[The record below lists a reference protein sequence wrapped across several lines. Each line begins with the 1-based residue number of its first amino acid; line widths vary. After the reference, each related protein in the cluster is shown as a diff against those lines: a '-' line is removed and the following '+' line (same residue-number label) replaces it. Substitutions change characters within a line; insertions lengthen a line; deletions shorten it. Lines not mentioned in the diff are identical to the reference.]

1 MFGATAHSRDT
12 LDTVDRLVKG
22 FDECHAKLRSLDKS
36 AGQVKDIARN
46 DTAITRRHHDSK
58 IKAEII
64 PDKAMH
70 IQTQFAATQRTNDER
85 PSPPYAGLPHQS
97 QETLQGEDGIKAF
110 ACMLHDEEFSLQ
122 LLRHLGP
129 EMACMLDS
137 AIERQ
142 RVMEDSVRYEA
153 YRALNADLS
162 ASRASEA
169 SLIAEVDHVRVVHRA
184 IEDTNRALSA
194 ELSESRA
201 HESSLLTELDG
212 LRDAFAGL
220 NADLVESRV
229 RESNLFSELV
239 DLRAAHQASE
249 ASQRQKVAG
258 LYAAQSAAQ
267 HELAALREST
277 AVDRDELTVLR
288 DEMEVMEAEMNR
300 LRADGVIVDAE
311 LSKLR
316 AGGAAM
322 DVEMNRIRTDYAAI
336 QADKTCM
343 QNLLAEQRATEAS
356 LKEQLARLIA
366 EREEIKADLHAFQSQ
381 SASFKACVDDR
392 NATIDSLRR
401 EVDEHKKARL
411 LTQSLLVNLSGFPP
425 EGKHWEDLSSSLKL
439 SRQTHCEPTAASWQ
453 WLQAWDDESQ
463 PPEMHRSATA
473 ALCCACVCLHNWMD
487 NHRRARDHLQSLVNS
502 LETAAE
508 LPVGLCHTVLF
519 AILDVAQQQQQQQQ
533 RRPLRFD
540 LALLLCQAAQLI
552 ASRCHSER
560 RREAAAKVRAFVSR
574 DCADG
579 SLLDALLGGW
589 DDDEDDL
596 ANLVPFCAPTLA
608 QKGRI
613 VYVQSIDSLLFVS
626 RERLRLRWISVR
638 RIDWTKSGRDTIHV
652 SSCSG
657 DASQKVKF
665 GQVGVELYK
674 ALLHL

>member
-22 FDECHAKLRSLDKS
+22 FDECHAKLRSLEKP
-36 AGQVKDIARN
+36 AGQVQGIAQT
-46 DTAITRRHHDSK
+46 DTAIKRRHHDTK
-58 IKAEII
+58 MKAENISE
-64 PDKAMH
+64 KAMH
-70 IQTQFAATQRTNDER
+70 IQTQFGATQRTIDER
-85 PSPPYAGLPHQS
+85 PSPPYADIPHRPK
-97 QETLQGEDGIKAF
+97 ETLQGEDGMKAF

-122 LLRHLGP
+122 LLQHLGP

-142 RVMEDSVRYEA
+142 RVMEDSARHEA

-162 ASRASEA
+162 ASRANEA
-169 SLIAEVDHVRVVHRA
+169 SLIAEIDNLGVIHRA
-184 IEDTNRALSA
+184 MEDTNRALSA

-201 HESSLLTELDG
+201 HESSLLTQLDG
-212 LRDAFAGL
+212 LGAAFGRL

-229 RESNLFSELV
+229 NESNLFSEIV
-239 DLRAAHQASE
+239 DLRVAHQATE
-249 ASQRQKVAG
+249 ASLRQKVTD

-267 HELAALREST
+267 RELSALRESA

-288 DEMEVMEAEMNR
+288 DEMEVMEAEMKR
-300 LRADGVIVDAE
+300 IRADC
-311 LSKLR
+311 
-316 AGGAAM
+316 
-322 DVEMNRIRTDYAAI
+322 AAI
-336 QADKTCM
+336 QADNTCM
-343 QNLLAEQRATEAS
+343 QNLLAVQRTTEAS
-356 LKEQLARLIA
+356 LKDQLAGLIA
-366 EREEIKADLHAFQSQ
+366 DREEIKADLHAFQSQ
-381 SASFKACVDDR
+381 STSLKACLDDR

-425 EGKHWEDLSSSLKL
+425 EGKHWEALSSSLKL

-453 WLQAWDDESQ
+453 WLQAWDDDAQ

-473 ALCCACVCLHNWMD
+473 ALCCACVCLYNWMD
-487 NHRRARDHLQSLVNS
+487 NHRRARDHLQSLVNR

-519 AILDVAQQQQQQQQ
+519 AILDVAQQQWPM
-533 RRPLRFD
+533 RLD
-540 LALLLCQAAQLI
+540 LGLLLCQAAQLI
-552 ASRCHSER
+552 AAKCHSER
-560 RREAAAKVRAFVSR
+560 HREAAAKVRAFVSR

-589 DDDEDDL
+589 DGDL
-596 ANLVPFCAPTLA
+596 ADRVPFCTPTLA
-608 QKGRI
+608 QEGRI

-626 RERLRLRWISVR
+626 RDKLRLRWISAR

-652 SSCSG
+652 HSG

-665 GQVGVELYK
+665 GQIGVELYK

>member
-1 MFGATAHSRDT
+1 MFGATTHSRDT

-22 FDECHAKLRSLDKS
+22 FDECHAKLRSLNKS
-36 AGQVKDIARN
+36 AGQVEEIAKS
-46 DTAITRRHHDSK
+46 DTAITRRHHDTK
-58 IKAEII
+58 IKAEDI
-64 PDKAMH
+64 PEKGMH
-70 IQTQFAATQRTNDER
+70 IQTQFDITQRTINER
-85 PSPPYAGLPHQS
+85 PSPPYANLPHRS
-97 QETLQGEDGIKAF
+97 KETLQGEDGMKAF

-122 LLRHLGP
+122 LLQHLGP

-142 RVMEDSVRYEA
+142 RVMEDSARYEA

-169 SLIAEVDHVRVVHRA
+169 TLIAEIDHLRVVHRA
-184 IEDTNRALSA
+184 MEDTNRAISA

-212 LRDAFAGL
+212 LRAAFAGL

-229 RESNLFSELV
+229 SESNLFSELV
-239 DLRAAHQASE
+239 DLRAAHQAIE
-249 ASQRQKVAG
+249 ASQRQKVAD

-267 HELAALREST
+267 RELAALREST
-277 AVDRDELTVLR
+277 AADRDELAVLR
-288 DEMEVMEAEMNR
+288 DEIEVVEAEMSRLRADGAIVDAEISRLRADGVAMDAEMNR
-300 LRADGVIVDAE
+300 LRAECAAVQAE
-311 LSKLR
+311 NS
-316 AGGAAM
+316 
-322 DVEMNRIRTDYAAI
+322 
-336 QADKTCM
+336 CM
-343 QNLLAEQRATEAS
+343 QNLLADQRATEAS

-366 EREEIKADLHAFQSQ
+366 EREEMKADLHAFQSQ
-381 SASFKACVDDR
+381 NSSLNACLDDR
-392 NATIDSLRR
+392 NAAIDCLRR

-411 LTQSLLVNLSGFPP
+411 FTQSLLVHLSGFPP

-453 WLQAWDDESQ
+453 WLQAWDDDAQ

-502 LETAAE
+502 LETATE

-519 AILDVAQQQQQQQQ
+519 AILDVAQQQQQQQ
-533 RRPLRFD
+533 RPLRFD
-540 LALLLCQAAQLI
+540 LALLLCQASQLI
-552 ASRCHSER
+552 ASKCHSER
-560 RREAAAKVRAFVSR
+560 RREAAGKVRAFVSR

-579 SLLDALLGGW
+579 SLLDALLDGW
-589 DDDEDDL
+589 DNDDL
-596 ANLVPFCAPTLA
+596 ANRVPFCAPTLA
-608 QKGRI
+608 QEGRI
-613 VYVQSIDSLLFVS
+613 VYVQSVDSLLFVS

-638 RIDWTKSGRDTIHV
+638 KIDWTKSGRDTIHV
-652 SSCSG
+652 RSG

-665 GQVGVELYK
+665 GQVGVEFYK

>member
-36 AGQVKDIARN
+36 AGQVKDIAKN
-46 DTAITRRHHDSK
+46 DTAITRRHHDTK

-64 PDKAMH
+64 PKKAMH
-70 IQTQFAATQRTNDER
+70 IQAQVDATQRTNDER
-85 PSPPYAGLPHQS
+85 PSPPYAALPHRS

-129 EMACMLDS
+129 EMACMLDR

-153 YRALNADLS
+153 HRALNADLS

-169 SLIAEVDHVRVVHRA
+169 SLIAEIDHLRVVHRA

-212 LRDAFAGL
+212 LRAAFAGL

-229 RESNLFSELV
+229 SESNLFSELV
-239 DLRAAHQASE
+239 DIRAAHQATE
-249 ASQRQKVAG
+249 ASQRQKVAD
-258 LYAAQSAAQ
+258 LYAAQSSVQ
-267 HELAALREST
+267 RELSALREST

-311 LSKLR
+311 LSRLR

-322 DVEMNRIRTDYAAI
+322 DVETKRMSTDYAAI
-336 QADKTCM
+336 QADNTCM
-343 QNLLAEQRATEAS
+343 QNLLAEQRATKAS

-381 SASFKACVDDR
+381 STSLKACLDDR
-392 NATIDSLRR
+392 NASIDSLRR
-401 EVDEHKKARL
+401 EVDEHKKAQL
-411 LTQSLLVNLSGFPP
+411 FTQSLLVNLSGFPP

-453 WLQAWDDESQ
+453 WLQAWDDDAQ

-519 AILDVAQQQQQQQQ
+519 AVLDVAQQQQQ
-533 RRPLRFD
+533 RPLRFD

-552 ASRCHSER
+552 ASKCHSER
-560 RREAAAKVRAFVSR
+560 RREAAAKVRAFVLR

-589 DDDEDDL
+589 DDDDDDL
-596 ANLVPFCAPTLA
+596 ANRVPFCAPTLA
-608 QKGRI
+608 QEGRI

-626 RERLRLRWISVR
+626 RQRLRLRWISVR

-652 SSCSG
+652 RSCSG